1 MYKALYRKYR
11 PVDFDSVV
19 GQDSVVKVLK
29 NSIKN
34 NNISHAY
41 MFFGPRGI
49 GKTTLSKI
57 FARAVNCLEPIDG
70 NSCGK
75 CKNCIRSIDSVD
87 IIEMDAASNNGVDEI
102 RNIIDK
108 ISLVPTELKY
118 KVYIIDEVHML
129 SIGAFNALLKTLE
142 EPPEHVIFILATT
155 DWQKVPET
163 IVSRCQT
170 FSLKRLTVDQITDR
184 LKYVCNLEKIDC
196 DNLVLSEIAKSSEGG
211 MRDSLGMLDK
221 LTSYTSQKITLDDY
235 YELNGMISNMEL
247 EEMTDFIFN
256 NDIANLMIKLN
267 DFNNKN
273 KNISLVY
280 KQYVNFLQNILVDN
294 YIEKRNVKYN
304 INLIEK
310 LLLYLNE
317 NTINVERSSSQKVYF
332 EMLLIKYI
340 KSNIAESNKKIVYNV
355 ISEND
360 NKLVS
365 NSLDNHIKKENT
377 AVDKNIGIDEKN
389 EINKNNIKNNS
400 NNKKTILNINDIM
413 RARINNLM
421 IDANKKILLDM
432 KAKLTNKSFENDLKY
447 SFLDSSIK
455 DSVLR
460 VASND
465 TLLYSF
471 KTQGLLRNVLN
482 NILELNELFNDKYNC
497 NFKFA
502 FISDGE
508 WNILKNKYI
517 ELKNQNLN
525 FDRMI
530 EPDVEYEI
538 NSDIINNNPM
548 QLFGNEIVEEID

>member
-57 FARAVNCLEPIDG
+57 FARAVNCLESIDG
-70 NSCGK
+70 NPCEK
-75 CKNCIRSIDSVD
+75 CENCIRSTDSVD

-118 KVYIIDEVHML
+118 KIYIIDEVHML

-235 YELNGMISNMEL
+235 YELNGIISNVEL

-280 KQYVNFLQNILVDN
+280 KQYVEFLQNILVDN
-294 YIEKRNVKYN
+294 YIKKRNVKYN

-310 LLLYLNE
+310 LLLYLSE

-332 EMLLIKYI
+332 EILLIKYI
-340 KSNIAESNKKIVYNV
+340 KSNIVESDKKIVYNV

-360 NKLVS
+360 NKSVS
-365 NSLDNHIKKENT
+365 NSLDNPIKKENIV
-377 AVDKNIGIDEKN
+377 VDKNIDSDKKT
-389 EINKNNIKNNS
+389 EISKNNIKNNS
-400 NNKKTILNINDIM
+400 NNKKNILNINDIM

-465 TLLYSF
+465 TLLFSF

-502 FISDGE
+502 FISDSE

-548 QLFGNEIVEEID
+548 QVFGNEIVEEID

>member
-70 NSCGK
+70 NPCGK
-75 CKNCIRSIDSVD
+75 CENCIRSVDSVD

-211 MRDSLGMLDK
+211 MRDSFGMLDK

-235 YELNGMISNMEL
+235 YELNGMISNIEL

-310 LLLYLNE
+310 LLLYLIE

-340 KSNIAESNKKIVYNV
+340 KNNIVESDKKIVYNV

-365 NSLDNHIKKENT
+365 NSSDNHIKKENT
-377 AVDKNIGIDEKN
+377 VVDKNIDSDKEN
-389 EINKNNIKNNS
+389 EINKNNIKNNR

-465 TLLYSF
+465 TLLFSF